1 MLQMVIATVLMMV
14 LFFGIGFILNMLM
27 KTTWF
32 PLYAYIALIIGVVI
46 YGSLGTTSA
55 SFLSSGDS
63 FTLVDIVPAIGGLA
77 GAILSGSAIK
87 ALRIRGFKMF

>member
-1 MLQMVIATVLMMV
+1 MLQMIIATVLMMV

-32 PLYAYIALIIGVVI
+32 PLYAFIALMIGLVI
-46 YGSLGTTSA
+46 YGMTGSS
-55 SFLSSGDS
+55 SFMSDSTS
-63 FTLVDIVPAIGGLA
+63 FTIVDIIPAIGGLV
-77 GAILSGSAIK
+77 GAVLSGSAIK

>member
-1 MLQMVIATVLMMV
+1 MIIATVLMMV

-32 PLYAYIALIIGVVI
+32 PLYAFIALIIGVVI
-46 YGSLGTTSA
+46 YGSMSSASA
-55 SFLSSGDS
+55 SFLSSGEN
-63 FTLVDIVPAIGGLA
+63 FTIVDIVPAIGGLV

-87 ALRIRGFKMF
+87 ALRIKGFKMF

>member
-32 PLYAYIALIIGVVI
+32 PLYAFLALVVGVVI
-46 YGSLGTTSA
+46 YGSVGTASA
-55 SFLSSGDS
+55 SFLSSDES
-63 FTLVDIVPAIGGLA
+63 FTIVDIVPAIGGLA

>member
-14 LFFGIGFILNMLM
+14 LFFGLGFILNMLM

-46 YGSLGTTSA
+46 YGYMGSA

-63 FTLVDIVPAIGGLA
+63 FTVVDIVPAIGGFV
-77 GAILSGSAIK
+77 GAVLSGSAIK
-87 ALRIRGFKMF
+87 ALRTRGFKMF